1 MDTLKVRTTFGVFE
15 LGLLVFNKSLQEF
28 SSRINIECI
37 KFFNKYIGNVY
48 VSIGDYL

>member
-28 SSRINIECI
+28 LSSRINIECI
-37 KFFNKYIGNVY
+37 KFFNKYNGNVY
-48 VSIGDYL
+48 VSIDD